1 MRVDQRRPAPLA
13 AMGRGARQRRV
24 APDRVAAVD
33 LLEVEVRVARDEP
46 RDVRAR
52 RLHLDRDRDRVAVV
66 LDQVQ
71 DRKAEVA
78 RRVER
83 FPELALA
90 GRALAER
97 DVGDLVRVEL
107 RGAVGDLGDQ
117 RVAQRRFRAAHGL
130 EALGAG
136 RRGLADDVERPVPPV
151 GRHLAPARVR
161 ILGGADRGEE
171 HLVGGHPE
179 PQAEGPVPV
188 VGVEPVVGGPEHLRR
203 RGEHGL
209 VPDAVDL
216 EVGLVL
222 PLEHDLPLVHLAGE
236 IHDPVEVEVLGRRED
251 LRPDGGRPPG
261 HSPPRAGPGGPLRGQ
276 ARIAPR
282 SPGVLCRRLSPSGQ
296 AHSPQSIQGLFRPGG
311 ARGAP
316 PGTAR
321 RSLSWPRPGPPR
333 DAPDRVRAPFPLA
346 ENRP

>member
-13 AMGRGARQRRV
+13 AVGRGARQRRV
-24 APDRVAAVD
+24 ASDRVAAVD

-46 RDVRAR
+46 GDVRAR

-71 DRKAEVA
+71 DRQAEVA
-78 RRVER
+78 RGVER

-90 GRALAER
+90 GRALAEG
-97 DVGDLVRVEL
+97 DVGDLVPVEL

-117 RVAQRRFRAAHGL
+117 RVAQRRLRAAYRL
-130 EALGAG
+130 EALRAG
-136 RRGLADDVERPVPPV
+136 RRGLADDVERPVAPV
-151 GRHLAPARVR
+151 GRHLAPAGVR
-161 ILGGADRGEE
+161 ILGGPHRGEE

-179 PQAEGPVPV
+179 PQAEGAVPV

-203 RGEHGL
+203 RGQNGL

-236 IHDPVEVEVLGRRED
+236 VHDPVDVEMLGRRED
-251 LRPDGGRPPG
+251 LRPGGGRAAA
-261 HSPPRAGPGGPLRGQ
+261 HRARRAGPCGSLRGQ
-276 ARIAPR
+276 ARLAPAPR
-282 SPGVLCRRLSPSGQ
+282 VFFVAVSVLRAKLTPPSPSKDCFG
-296 AHSPQSIQGLFRPGG
+296 PGEPG
-311 ARGAP
+311 PSP

-321 RSLSWPRPGPPR
+321 RSLSRPRSRPP
-333 DAPDRVRAPFPLA
+333 A
-346 ENRP
+346 